1 MNRIL
6 FDTNVVSY
14 WHAGERRF
22 KAPLHRLLGE
32 IRRDKTLF
40 FISAITI
47 QELGHWAIVAAAWP
61 ALHQFFN
68 AARLNVL
75 PFCAESAMQAAKLQ
89 AARGP
94 VVAKRSEIEEIK
106 AQWHHDAAIVGTAAH
121 HGLDMVVTTDRLLA
135 ERYGDAFDEIRLLEP
150 AES

>member
-14 WHAGERRF
+14 WHAGEKRF
-22 KAPLHRLLGE
+22 RAPLHRFLGE
-32 IRRDKTLF
+32 LRRDKTVF

-47 QELGHWAIVAAAWP
+47 QELGHWAILAAAWP
-61 ALHQFFN
+61 ALDQFFK

-75 PFCAESAMQAAKLQ
+75 PFCAESAMQAARLQ
-89 AARGP
+89 AACGP
-94 VVAKRSEIEEIK
+94 VAARRSEQEEAK

-121 HGLDMVVTTDRLLA
+121 HGLDTIVTSDRILA
-135 ERYGDAFDEIRLLEP
+135 RRYGTAFDEIRLLEP
-150 AES
+150 AAS